1 MRPAYSVI
9 IFTTASGAGYGLLVW
24 LALAALFH
32 GPAANGWFAAS
43 GLLLAFA
50 LVTAGLVS
58 STFHLGRPERA
69 WRAFSQWHSSW
80 LSREGVFS
88 IATYPAA
95 ILFGALWLRLMPWTA
110 ALLPAALLTIVLC
123 TITVYCTA
131 KIYSSLPTI
140 PQWRDPLV
148 DISYLVLSLAT
159 GAALL
164 AFLAALFGL
173 NAPVIGRLA
182 AASLIAGAICKLVY
196 WRRIDAAPHRYT
208 IGQATG
214 LGALGS
220 VRQWEPPH
228 TGENFVMKEMGYSIA
243 RKHSTRLRSHV
254 IAAFPMAAAT
264 ILAASL
270 VTGTLA
276 IALGIVAV
284 ICAGLGVLIERWLFF
299 AEARHVSMLYYGAP
313 AA

>member
-24 LALAALFH
+24 LALTALFH
-32 GPAANGWFAAS
+32 GPTANELFAAS

-50 LVTAGLVS
+50 LITAGLVS

-69 WRAFSQWHSSW
+69 WRAFSQWRSSW

-88 IATYPAA
+88 IMTYPAA
-95 ILFGALWLRLMPWTA
+95 ILFGALWLQLISWPA

-123 TITVYCTA
+123 TVTVYCTG

-140 PQWRDPLV
+140 PQWRDPFV
-148 DISYLVLSLAT
+148 DIGYLVLSLAS
-159 GAALL
+159 GAVLL
-164 AFLAALFGL
+164 AVLAVLFGL

-182 AASLIAGAICKLVY
+182 AASLIAAAICKLVY
-196 WRRIDAAPHRYT
+196 WRRIDNAPRRYT

-214 LGALGS
+214 LGFLGS
-220 VRQWEPPH
+220 VRQWESPH

-243 RKHSTRLRSHV
+243 RKHSAILRSHV
-254 IAAFPMAAAT
+254 LAAFTMAAAT
-264 ILAASL
+264 ILATSI

-276 IALGIVAV
+276 IALGVVAA
-284 ICAGLGVLIERWLFF
+284 ICAGLAVLIERWLFF

>member
-9 IFTTASGAGYGLLVW
+9 IFTAASGAGYGLLVW
-24 LALAALFH
+24 LALTALLH
-32 GPAANGWFAAS
+32 GPAANWWFAAS
-43 GLLLAFA
+43 GMLLALT
-50 LVTAGLVS
+50 LVTAGLLS

-69 WRAFSQWHSSW
+69 WRAFSQWRSSW

-88 IATYPAA
+88 IAAYPAT
-95 ILFGALWLRLMPWTA
+95 ILFGALWLQIMPWTA
-110 ALLPAALLTIVLC
+110 ILLPAAILTIVLC
-123 TITVYCTA
+123 TVTVYCTA

-140 PQWRDPLV
+140 PQWRDPFV
-148 DISYLVLSLAT
+148 DIGYLVLSLAT

-164 AFLAALFGL
+164 AFLTAVFGL

-182 AASLIAGAICKLVY
+182 AASLIAAAICKLVY
-196 WRRIDAAPHRYT
+196 WRRIDAAPRRYT
-208 IGQATG
+208 MEQATG
-214 LGALGS
+214 LGSLGS

-228 TGENFVMKEMGYSIA
+228 TGENFVMREMGYSIA

-254 IAAFPMAAAT
+254 LAAFPMAAAT

-276 IALGIVAV
+276 VALGIVAV

-299 AEARHVSMLYYGAP
+299 AEARHLSMLYYGAP

>member
-9 IFTTASGAGYGLLVW
+9 VFTTASGAGYGLLVW
-24 LALAALFH
+24 LAVTALFH
-32 GPAANGWFAAS
+32 GPSANVWFAAS
-43 GLLLAFA
+43 GLLLALA
-50 LVTAGLVS
+50 LITAGLLS

-69 WRAFSQWHSSW
+69 WRAFSQWRSSW
-80 LSREGVFS
+80 LSREGMFS
-88 IATYPAA
+88 IMTYPAA
-95 ILFGALWLRLMPWTA
+95 VLFGALWLQLMPWTA
-110 ALLPAALLTIVLC
+110 ALFPAALLTIVLC
-123 TITVYCTA
+123 TATVYCTA
-131 KIYSSLPTI
+131 KIYSSLSAI

-148 DISYLVLSLAT
+148 EIGYLVLSLAT

-182 AASLIAGAICKLVY
+182 AVSMIAGAICKSAY
-196 WRRIDAAPHRYT
+196 WRRIDTAPLHYN

-214 LGALGS
+214 LGSLGS

-254 IAAFPMAAAT
+254 LAAFLMTAAT
-264 ILAASL
+264 TLAASL
-270 VTGTLA
+270 VTGALA
-276 IALGIVAV
+276 MALGIVAV
-284 ICAGLGVLIERWLFF
+284 VCAGLGVLIERWLFF

>member
-9 IFTTASGAGYGLLVW
+9 VFTTASGAGYGLLVW
-24 LALAALFH
+24 LAVTALFH
-32 GPAANGWFAAS
+32 GPAANVWFAAS
-43 GLLLAFA
+43 GLLLALA
-50 LVTAGLVS
+50 LITAGLLS

-69 WRAFSQWHSSW
+69 WRAFSQWRSSW
-80 LSREGVFS
+80 LSREGMFS
-88 IATYPAA
+88 IMTYPAA
-95 ILFGALWLRLMPWTA
+95 VLFGALWLQLMPWKA
-110 ALLPAALLTIVLC
+110 ALFPAALLTIVLC
-123 TITVYCTA
+123 TATVYCTA
-131 KIYSSLPTI
+131 KIYSSLSAI

-148 DISYLVLSLAT
+148 EIGYLVLSLAT

-182 AASLIAGAICKLVY
+182 AVSMIAGAICKSAY
-196 WRRIDAAPHRYT
+196 WRRIDTAPLHYN

-214 LGALGS
+214 LGSLGS

-254 IAAFPMAAAT
+254 LAAFLMTAAT
-264 ILAASL
+264 TLAASL
-270 VTGTLA
+270 VTGALA
-276 IALGIVAV
+276 MALGIVAV
-284 ICAGLGVLIERWLFF
+284 VCAGLGVLIERWLFF